1 MVRVRVGGA
10 DTVLWLGGYAMLQ
23 YLPIYR
29 NKFQTISYYNLS
41 VAALVVIVERISD
54 TQAIS
59 MMWMWVKTRVRARVR
74 VRLVSDCLFLK

>member
-1 MVRVRVGGA
+1 M
-10 DTVLWLGGYAMLQ
+10 
-23 YLPIYR
+23 
-29 NKFQTISYYNLS
+29 
-41 VAALVVIVERISD
+41 AALVVIVERISD